1 MAEPKKGVF
10 SPYFNSEIKGEINVN
25 DDFDVSAR
33 IQQLARERNLTV
45 HSLAKVCGINP
56 STLAV
61 GKKRGGEY
69 SLDTIRRICNGLGL
83 TLGEFCTPP
92 NNSELRS

>member
-1 MAEPKKGVF
+1 M
-10 SPYFNSEIKGEINVN
+10 N

-33 IQQLARERNLTV
+33 IQQLARERNLSMN
-45 HSLAKVCGINP
+45 SLAKVCGINP

-61 GKKRGGEY
+61 GRKRGGDY

-83 TLGEFCTPP
+83 TLGEFFTPP
-92 NNSELRS
+92 NNSGVRS